1 MTDPTAMKIEAMVKA
16 AVEAVLGNQV
26 KAAPKAATNGKG
38 KAPKATPDQTD
49 AAVVRA
55 FKKAGYDS
63 VTPRQDVQTYNRW
76 LAQGYKVKT
85 GEKSIKVKQFRLFHR
100 KQVEPFSP
108 STETVVPLKPKKAK
122 KATTETDKS
131 EPTLGL

>member
-1 MTDPTAMKIEAMVKA
+1 MSDPTTLKIEAMVKA
-16 AVEAVLGNQV
+16 AVEAVLGNQIKAT
-26 KAAPKAATNGKG
+26 KAAKAVGNT
-38 KAPKATPDQTD
+38 APKATKDETD
-49 AAVVRA
+49 AAVIRA

-76 LAQGYKVKT
+76 LAQGYKVRT
-85 GEKSIKVKQFRLFHR
+85 GEHSIKVKQFRLFHR

-122 KATTETDKS
+122 KAPAQPEL
-131 EPTLGL
+131 PIGA

>member
-1 MTDPTAMKIEAMVKA
+1 MTDHNPSLDKIQQMIATAVAAALTANQPAQSKPTKA
-16 AVEAVLGNQV
+16 ANT
-26 KAAPKAATNGKG
+26 APK
-38 KAPKATPDQTD
+38 PTPDQTD

-76 LAQGYKVKT
+76 LSQGFKVKA

-100 KQVEPFSP
+100 QQVEPFNP
-108 STETVVPLKPKKAK
+108 GQTVVPLKPKK
-122 KATTETDKS
+122 
-131 EPTLGL
+131 